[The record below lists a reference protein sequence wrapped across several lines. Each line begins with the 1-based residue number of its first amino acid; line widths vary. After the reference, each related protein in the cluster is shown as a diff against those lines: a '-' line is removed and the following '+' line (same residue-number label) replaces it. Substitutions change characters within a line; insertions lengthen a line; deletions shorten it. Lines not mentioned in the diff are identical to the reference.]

1 MSSRSQLITASIVAA
16 AAIIALGTPATTNIV
31 VHALAGAIVGFLS
44 YGGMRVWNACG
55 PQQ

>member
-1 MSSRSQLITASIVAA
+1 MSSRSQLIAASIVAA
-16 AAIIALGTPATTNIV
+16 AAIMALGTPTTTNIV

-44 YGGMRVWNACG
+44 YGGMRVWNACE